1 MRIKVVIKIIGFL
14 LMVFSLTMLPPMLV
28 AQLYEEHTSMPFSTA
43 FLVIF
48 LIGLTLWLPLHS
60 CQDELR
66 LRDGFMVVALFWVVL
81 GTSGALPF
89 MLAEHP
95 HMRFTDAVFESISG
109 LTTTGAT
116 VLTGL
121 DHLPHSI
128 LFYRQ
133 QLQWLGGMGII
144 VLAVAISPMLRVGG
158 MQLYRAE
165 TPGPIKDT
173 KLTPRIAETAKTLWS
188 IYVGLT
194 VLCALAY
201 WSAGMT
207 VFDAVAHSF
216 STISTGGYST
226 HDASITWFH
235 NRAIELIAIL
245 FMALSAINFSLHY
258 LALKWRSL
266 KPYLQDSEVR
276 AFMTIIAILGLFV
289 MAHLWLKGSDKA
301 VHENAIESL
310 FQVVSFIT
318 TTGFVSAPYYLWP
331 SFVPVMLVFVGFVGG
346 CGGSTAGG
354 LKVVRVMLIYKQGVR
369 EIRRLI
375 HPSAC
380 LPVKIGNRPQDP
392 RVIDAVWGFFA
403 LYIVS
408 FVLMM
413 LVMMEAGLD
422 EVSAFSG
429 VAACMNNLGPALGEV
444 ASNFASTGDPVKWVA
459 CFAMLLGRLE
469 VFTLLVLFAPDYWRT

>member
-216 STISTGGYST
+216 STISTGG
-226 HDASITWFH
+226 
-235 NRAIELIAIL
+235 
-245 FMALSAINFSLHY
+245 
-258 LALKWRSL
+258 
-266 KPYLQDSEVR
+266 
-276 AFMTIIAILGLFV
+276 
-289 MAHLWLKGSDKA
+289 
-301 VHENAIESL
+301 
-310 FQVVSFIT
+310 
-318 TTGFVSAPYYLWP
+318 
-331 SFVPVMLVFVGFVGG
+331 
-346 CGGSTAGG
+346 
-354 LKVVRVMLIYKQGVR
+354 
-369 EIRRLI
+369 
-375 HPSAC
+375 
-380 LPVKIGNRPQDP
+380 
-392 RVIDAVWGFFA
+392 
-403 LYIVS
+403 
-408 FVLMM
+408 
-413 LVMMEAGLD
+413 
-422 EVSAFSG
+422 
-429 VAACMNNLGPALGEV
+429 
-444 ASNFASTGDPVKWVA
+444 
-459 CFAMLLGRLE
+459 
-469 VFTLLVLFAPDYWRT
+469 